1 MLENRAM
8 LQTFAR
14 HGLAGMVAS
23 LLAMPVMAE
32 PLSDD
37 AANQLLQRISD
48 MEREVSTLRGDN
60 EKLRNEIENLQ
71 KDQKDRFTQVDEKMD
86 KLKDTAKSSD
96 SHAATASVS
105 ASTSSHTEAAK
116 TDEKKADS
124 STSDSYK
131 SDTKPVEKTDPNSYY
146 SYGTGKNDD
155 ANPPKSNT
163 DNASDKPTDARRDSS
178 NTNSSSITSSST
190 GGSSASHTATNTSG
204 SQDERT
210 AYDVAFDTLL
220 KSPKEAIPMFRKFL
234 KDYPSSS
241 RASVAQYYI
250 GAAYYTEKDYKA
262 ATDEFLTVLREY
274 KGSEKG
280 SDAALKLGYSFYELQ
295 DWEKARKTLEDVIKF
310 FPNTDAAR
318 DASTRLDRMKSE
330 GH

>member
-1 MLENRAM
+1 M

-60 EKLRNEIENLQ
+60 EKLRNEVENLQ

-86 KLKDTAKSSD
+86 KLKDTAKPTDINSSM
-96 SHAATASVS
+96 SSSST
-105 ASTSSHTEAAK
+105 TSSSSNADNAK
-116 TDEKKADS
+116 PDEKKADS
-124 STSDSYK
+124 SSTSDSAK
-131 SDTKPVEKTDPNSYY
+131 SDSKPVEKTDPNSYY

-155 ANPPKSNT
+155 ANPPKTTTEGST
-163 DNASDKPTDARRDSS
+163 DKPAETKPDNTSS
-178 NTNSSSITSSST
+178 SNSSSTTSSTSSSVT
-190 GGSSASHTATNTSG
+190 STSNTAANGSG
-204 SQDERT
+204 SQDERS
-210 AYDVAFDTLL
+210 AYDVAFETLL
-220 KSPKEAIPMFRKFL
+220 KAPKDSIPMFRKFL
-234 KDYPSSS
+234 KDYPNSS

-262 ATDEFLTVLREY
+262 AVDEFLTVLREY

-295 DWEKARKTLEDVIKF
+295 DWDKARKTLEDVIKF
-310 FPNTDAAR
+310 FPNTDASR